1 MSCTKSKGQ
10 NVIFTKILAWQQ
22 IMATKA
28 QMCVSHIWEMFDL
41 TCILNK
47 ACPLPKGPWG
57 FRLCSHPAQ
66 YHGAAFHPLNKF
78 APNSK
83 FWRNVFSPS
92 FTCRMSHRGAWRR
105 GGRSWLGRRK
115 TTPSGCIHG
124 LIKSN
129 AWCKRKSIQ
138 AELLTNWTCDLDPPC
153 HKTSW
158 RVSRSRILSCA
169 LANLQVVLPAAWPKS
184 DSNSHFWGHY
194 WQKEN

>member
-1 MSCTKSKGQ
+1 MSSVQKSWLG
-10 NVIFTKILAWQQ
+10 TE
-22 IMATKA
+22 A
-28 QMCVSHIWEMFDL
+28 QTYVSPFWEMFDL

-105 GGRSWLGRRK
+105 GGRSLLGRRK

-129 AWCKRKSIQ
+129 AWCKKKKHSSRTAKKLNLWLRSSLPQDFLKGVTVKEIVLCPGQ
-138 AELLTNWTCDLDPPC
+138 SAGGTASCMAEI
-153 HKTSW
+153 
-158 RVSRSRILSCA
+158 R
-169 LANLQVVLPAAWPKS
+169 
-184 DSNSHFWGHY
+184 
-194 WQKEN
+194 